1 MKEKTKDLVK
11 KYFKVLLGLLLIIVG
26 VCTYATWYKWWPDLL
41 TLIKGVLGLV
51 IILIGLMF
59 VFMGFSD

>member
-1 MKEKTKDLVK
+1 MKEKTKDSVK
-11 KYFKVLLGLLLIIVG
+11 KFFKIILGLLLIIAG
-26 VCTYATWYKWWPDLL
+26 VCTYVTWYKWWPQLW
-41 TLIKGVLGLV
+41 TLIRGVLGLI